1 MVLALEAHMITPETI
16 HAAALDAQRA
26 SLTQNETAARAAGAR
41 LEELRSTLERV
52 GRPPVARS
60 PVHVLW
66 MEITIACA
74 ALAVAF
80 DHQQVASLR
89 ENAHKILRDREFVAW
104 FVRACEFAHG
114 RRSHPDSLVHA

>member
-1 MVLALEAHMITPETI
+1 MITPEAI

-26 SLTQNETAARAAGAR
+26 SLTRNEAAALAASAR
-41 LEELRSTLERV
+41 LEALRSTLEKA
-52 GRPPVARS
+52 GRPPGARS
-60 PVHVLW
+60 PAHVLW

-80 DHQQVASLR
+80 DRSQVASLR

-114 RRSHPDSLVHA
+114 RGSHPDSLLHA

>member
-1 MVLALEAHMITPETI
+1 MITPETI

-26 SLTQNETAARAAGAR
+26 SLTQDEAAARAASAR
-41 LEELRSTLERV
+41 LEALRSTLERA
-52 GRPPVARS
+52 GRPPGARS
-60 PVHVLW
+60 SAHILW
-66 MEITIACA
+66 MEITTTCA

-80 DHQQVASLR
+80 DRQQVASLR

-114 RRSHPDSLVHA
+114 CGPHPDSLAHA